1 MNRLSV
7 HSCVPAAVICI
18 SLHGWGS
25 PSTAKIPDSGL
36 TVVSDHGISLSWSTF
51 QNFSPSLLFPPSKYY
66 LLLVSLNCSSVFGV
80 LSVFLYFFFFSS
92 PMTSRFLKGGIP
104 PSNYEISLVQV
115 PVCTTGH
122 ETEGNRRSGFTHRCF
137 LTFDDPLS
145 ASSSLTKPTKLL
157 SESSS
162 RRHKILSA
170 YRAAC
175 SCFMRIFM
183 L

>member
-1 MNRLSV
+1 MDGDHLLQQRFPTAGWLLFLIMGSV
-7 HSCVPAAVICI
+7 WVEALFKTFLQVSKSPVSSKQVLPPACKPELQFCLW
-18 SLHGWGS
+18 SF
-25 PSTAKIPDSGL
+25 
-36 TVVSDHGISLSWSTF
+36 ISLS
-51 QNFSPSLLFPPSKYY
+51 
-66 LLLVSLNCSSVFGV
+66 LLV
-80 LSVFLYFFFFSS
+80 FFSS
-92 PMTSRFLKGGIP
+92 PMPSRFLKGGIP

-115 PVCTTGH
+115 LVCTTGH

>member
-1 MNRLSV
+1 MGITFYSKDSRQRADCCFWSRDQSELKHFSKLFSKSPV
-7 HSCVPAAVICI
+7 SSKQVLPPACKPELQFCLWSFIC
-18 SLHGWGS
+18 L
-25 PSTAKIPDSGL
+25 
-36 TVVSDHGISLSWSTF
+36 
-51 QNFSPSLLFPPSKYY
+51 SLL
-66 LLLVSLNCSSVFGV
+66 
-80 LSVFLYFFFFSS
+80 FFFSS
-92 PMTSRFLKGGIP
+92 PMPSRFLKGGIP